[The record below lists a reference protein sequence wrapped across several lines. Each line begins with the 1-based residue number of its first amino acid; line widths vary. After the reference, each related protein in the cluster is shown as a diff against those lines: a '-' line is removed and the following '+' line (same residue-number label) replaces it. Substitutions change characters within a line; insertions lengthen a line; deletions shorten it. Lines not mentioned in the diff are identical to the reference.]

1 MFWSKITVMAIF
13 TEIYSF
19 KLNVA
24 WDTNPA
30 QNTKCCTGKYFIQ
43 FLRGTDRVYD
53 QNMFV
58 RLGV

>member
-1 MFWSKITVMAIF
+1 MAIF

-19 KLNVA
+19 KLNVV

-43 FLRGTDRVYD
+43 FLRGTDQVYD